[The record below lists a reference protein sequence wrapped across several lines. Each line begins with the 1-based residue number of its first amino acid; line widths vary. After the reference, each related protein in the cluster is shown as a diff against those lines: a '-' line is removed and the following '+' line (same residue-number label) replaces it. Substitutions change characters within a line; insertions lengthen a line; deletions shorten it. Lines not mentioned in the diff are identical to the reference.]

1 MSFYETIKKT
11 LTDTVDAVIDKT
23 TTQAQKSRLRIVMRN
38 ETKLTNDA
46 YIELGKYLYDN
57 LREGANVDVEL
68 TCQKIDCSKQRMQRA
83 QERYREV
90 LQEEL
95 VNREITKTEVR
106 ENFQK
111 IKEPIVAKA
120 KDTAEKVTELKDAA
134 KEKAVELKDKMP
146 KVKVGYGEITEASA
160 QNTEYGKETADIPAE
175 TANTS
180 NIGEDALHSAT
191 QKITEPLSSDLI
203 SRASATKEETEK
215 KAPTITFVTA
225 EIDNSEDEITS
236 DVAPQEIYS
245 YSAVC
250 DSSEAEPTDSSVT
263 QEFQRTMAVDI
274 ADDADFENYTSTG
287 SFPKATASDKANKL
301 KKIISEQESD
311 NSESADPE
319 E

>member
-57 LREGANVDVEL
+57 LREGASEGVEL

-95 VNREITKTEVR
+95 VNREITKTEVK

-120 KDTAEKVTELKDAA
+120 KDTAEKVNELKDAA

-146 KVKVGYGEITEASA
+146 KVKVGYGEITEDSTQRA
-160 QNTEYGKETADIPAE
+160 EYVNKTADIPAAAE
-175 TANTS
+175 EGS

-203 SRASATKEETEK
+203 NNAYTKEEADK

-225 EIDNSEDEITS
+225 EIDSDEDEITS

-245 YSAVC
+245 YSAVS
-250 DSSEAEPTDSSVT
+250 DTSEAEPTDSNVT

-274 ADDADFENYTSTG
+274 ADDADFEDNTAGNSA
-287 SFPKATASDKANKL
+287 FPKATAFDKANKL
-301 KKIISEQESD
+301 KKIISEQEND

-319 E
+319 K